1 MLFYQRV
8 LSGMILQV
16 TVSIPKYSLI
26 LDAWGYLHDLG
37 NLHIIFYILWL
48 VIFFVVTNGY
58 IYTLKKQ

>member
-48 VIFFVVTNGY
+48 VIFF
-58 IYTLKKQ
+58 L